1 MSAKDVICVACGF
14 DIRTGKKVASVA
26 ASEKG
31 SQRPVLIAGI
41 GAGALILVAIAVSL
55 LVLRGGPL
63 GPTLP
68 QQANQATEQEK
79 ETLRQAELARLKADQ
94 EKETLRQAELAR
106 LKADQEKETL
116 RQAELARLKAAEQ
129 PPKKE
134 PAAATPF
141 EEAFATGQIA
151 WQGVKNTQLT
161 TRTAGQQKIEST
173 EFTVKFKYDVNGKRS
188 TDTTGYKTYT
198 WPDREATFG
207 PGAVIR
213 LTQNSNV
220 REGVIRAGD
229 EWTWTGQQ
237 WTAKPK

>member
-68 QQANQATEQEK
+68 QQANQATE
-79 ETLRQAELARLKADQ
+79 
-94 EKETLRQAELAR
+94 
-106 LKADQEKETL
+106 QEKETL

>member
-1 MSAKDVICVACGF
+1 MSAKDVICVECGF
-14 DIRTGKKVASVA
+14 DIRTGKKVASAA

-31 SQRPVLIAGI
+31 SQRTVLIAGI
-41 GAGALILVAIAVSL
+41 GAGTLIVVAIAISL
-55 LVLRGGPL
+55 LVLRGGPS

-68 QQANQATEQEK
+68 KQANQATE
-79 ETLRQAELARLKADQ
+79 Q